1 MNRMLNGG
9 SLTPGQYDAAE
20 TAGRQNVTNRVI
32 EAFGPAVFNA
42 TAYPTRICDERELW
56 RYIDVMHETRFAPTI
71 DHVLDGLSPGEFD
84 LFKRAVKFMV
94 EFTTATF
101 GRPVRCENALLRSI
115 NIYRYIKAMEPSV
128 VLELGPGSGYV
139 GLLLIL
145 DGIGVV
151 GCDNTQ
157 AFYLVQNRVWEA
169 AAGGAN
175 FSELAQSAD
184 SLRDVMSQ
192 DLRGKVVHVPWWKIV
207 DLALDTIPGQV
218 DVATANHC
226 LAEMQDNA
234 RMYFLRLCR
243 ALLAKSGGP
252 FLFEGWGDDLIQ
264 APSGVARDFLTS
276 GFKLYHNEERVTA
289 FSPYR
294 EEFGP
299 YAQLPHSVP
308 VIRRLR
314 NLSRRAV
321 GMKTIPYEFHAIDF
335 HGDNKYSNAITR
347 AQRMHANS
355 RKTYRDPIANFLIES
370 YGTNV
375 FDTEDRFLALI
386 DRKYV

>member
-1 MNRMLNGG
+1 MDRILDGG
-9 SLTPGQYDAAE
+9 SLTPAQYDAAE
-20 TAGRQNVTNRVI
+20 TVGRQNVTNRII

-42 TAYPTRICDERELW
+42 TAYPTRIGDERELW

-71 DHVLDGLSPGEFD
+71 DHVLDGLSQGEFD
-84 LFKRAVKFMV
+84 LFKRAVKFMI
-94 EFTTATF
+94 EFTSATF

-115 NIYRYIKAMEPSV
+115 NIYRYIKAMNPSV

-157 AFYLVQNRVWEA
+157 AFYLVQNRVWGA
-169 AAGGAN
+169 AAGAN
-175 FSELAQSAD
+175 FCDLAQSAD
-184 SLRDVMSQ
+184 SLRDVLSQ

-207 DLALDTIPGQV
+207 DFAPDTLSGQV

-226 LAEMQDNA
+226 LAEMQNNA
-234 RMYFLRLCR
+234 RKYYLRLCH

-264 APSGVARDFLTS
+264 PPAGVARDFLAS

-289 FSPYR
+289 FSPHR
-294 EEFGP
+294 QEFGP
-299 YAQLPHSVP
+299 YARLPRSIP
-308 VIRRLR
+308 FPRRLR
-314 NLSRRAV
+314 NLSRRLV
-321 GMKTIPYEFHAIDF
+321 GMATIPYEFHAIDF
-335 HGDNKYSNAITR
+335 HGDNKFSNAITS
-347 AQRMHANS
+347 AQGRHANS
-355 RKTYRDPIANFLIES
+355 PKIYRDPIADFLIES